1 MQIKLITINEDL
13 LNKSYSYFSKEYIKN
28 LWIKPFLKE
37 SIISRY
43 LISNLIWNNYLL
55 NVNEKWIP
63 VFNNE
68 YKWSISH
75 KEGVVFIWISKK
87 KIWLDLEKYKIRDI
101 SLLVNFSDKEYHIL
115 WEKNWINFYIL
126 WTANESII
134 KFNLDDNYYKW
145 KYILYKQEDILEI
158 IDWIKF
164 TKKLSLK
171 SNYWVYE
178 VYSWKKN
185 DYIYSIIWKI

>member
-1 MQIKLITINEDL
+1 MQLKLIITNDDL
-13 LNKSYSYFSKEYIKN
+13 FFKSCKYFPKKYLTN
-28 LWIKPFLKE
+28 LLFKPFFKE

-43 LISNLIWNNYLL
+43 FISNMIWNNYLV
-55 NVNEKWIP
+55 NVDKKWIP
-63 VFNNE
+63 IFDNK
-68 YKWSISH
+68 YKFSISH
-75 KEGVVFIWISKK
+75 KKGVVFIWVSKENL
-87 KIWLDLEKYKIRDI
+87 WLDLEIFKERDL
-101 SLLVNFSDKEYHIL
+101 SLLVNFYDKEYNIL

-134 KFNLDDNYYKW
+134 KYNLDDNYYKW

-178 VYSWKKN
+178 VYSWRQN
-185 DYIYSIIWKI
+185 NYIYSIIWK